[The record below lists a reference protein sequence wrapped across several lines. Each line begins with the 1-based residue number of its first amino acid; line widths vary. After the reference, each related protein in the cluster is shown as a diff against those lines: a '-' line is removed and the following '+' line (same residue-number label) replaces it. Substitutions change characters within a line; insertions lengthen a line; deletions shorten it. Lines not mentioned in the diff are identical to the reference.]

1 MNFDIANI
9 IKGLIENENY
19 IDKIVGLV
27 RSFIKKVNGVTKIY
41 PVGCELT
48 DDECEQML
56 FDLIPDAKYRT
67 LIYFEDL
74 GTVLIDRDGHGHTNW
89 RSSLKLVCWIN
100 TNKFEFTGCSI
111 APLIIQNIVSLI
123 PTGFFNS
130 GNYQNVKIKV
140 IGEDIKS
147 NLIFSKYTYDEAT
160 RQYLQYPYDYF
171 ALNIQVE
178 FRMHKSCVTA
188 LVPKENPC

>member
-19 IDKIVGLV
+19 VDKIAGLV

-67 LIYFEDL
+67 IIYFEDL
-74 GTVLIDRDGHGHTNW
+74 GTIMLERDGHGCTYW

-100 TNKFEFTGCSI
+100 TNKFI
-111 APLIIQNIVSLI
+111 
-123 PTGFFNS
+123 
-130 GNYQNVKIKV
+130 
-140 IGEDIKS
+140 
-147 NLIFSKYTYDEAT
+147 
-160 RQYLQYPYDYF
+160 
-171 ALNIQVE
+171 
-178 FRMHKSCVTA
+178 
-188 LVPKENPC
+188 VPKSSK

>member
-27 RSFIKKVNGVTKIY
+27 RSFIKKENGATKIY

-56 FDLIPDAKYRT
+56 FNLIPDKKYRT

-74 GTVLIDRDGHGHTNW
+74 GTVMTERDGHGCTHW
-89 RSSLKLVCWIN
+89 RSSLKLICWIN
-100 TNKFEFTGCSI
+100 TNKFVFTGCSI

-123 PTGFFNS
+123 PTGFFNY
-130 GNYQNVKIKV
+130 GNYLEVKIK
-140 IGEDIKS
+140 ITGEDIKS
-147 NLIFSKYTYDEAT
+147 NLIFSKYTYPEAT
-160 RQYLQYPYDYF
+160 IQYLHYPYDYF

-178 FRMHKSCVTA
+178 YKMNRNCITQIEIKDNVC
-188 LVPKENPC
+188 